1 MKRDTLLDYFDER
14 LRGDTEFLV
23 HDDGYR
29 VRRQSYDEVRR
40 AAAAFAARLAGAGV
54 GAGDAVLF
62 WGENRPEWIAAFW
75 GCLLRGAVVVPI
87 DYRASSAFLESI
99 ARRVDARLLLVGD
112 DVAPAR
118 PAGVETWRFAEL
130 REAGGGGPAGPVGP
144 ETGGRPAHPPA
155 DAAGEAAPDAPHA
168 QRDTG
173 AAEHDPHATGE
184 AAPGAPRAQRDTGAA
199 EHDPDA
205 AGHDPDAGGGAAP
218 AAPHAP
224 APGDT
229 AEIVFT
235 SGATSEPKGVVITH
249 RNVLANIVPVEREV
263 LKYRRY
269 ARPFRPLRFLDLLPL
284 SHMFGQALAT
294 FIPPMLPGTCVFMKG
309 YSPPAIVRQIRTR
322 RISVLVCVPKI
333 LDVLKDHVVQAA
345 PETAEPAEGLGV
357 AHRWWRYRRV
367 HRLFGM
373 KFWCF
378 IVGAAPLDPALE
390 AFWQRLG
397 FLVVQGYGLTET
409 APIVT
414 LNHPFRTRRGSVGK
428 PIAGMQVRIADDG
441 EILVKG
447 DNVTT
452 GYFGGTAEDDAVFE
466 DGWFHTGDLGVL
478 DDAGRLQ
485 VHGRKKE
492 MIVTAEGLNVFPE
505 DVERVVDAVPGVE
518 ESAVVGLTRDGGERV
533 YAVAVLAAG
542 TPPGDVA
549 RAANRE
555 LADHQ
560 KVRGVLA
567 WPGDRLPRTEGT
579 RKLMRRAVKTWAEE
593 GGVPAPAAAAGGGR
607 SVASILARI
616 SGGAV
621 DGGTRLDELGL
632 SSLERVELLM
642 TLESELDAAVDE
654 GGVAG
659 AATVADLETLVARS
673 ADAPRPAPAPFPAPR
688 WNQAWAVRHLRRAA
702 LAVWLLP
709 MTRLFA
715 WIRVEGLEHVRALD
729 GPVVFAANH
738 QSFIDPSVILAA
750 LPRRQRHRV
759 VTAMSKEFFA
769 GHFDPANHTRLR
781 RFTSSLNYYLAAGF
795 YNAFPLP
802 QREAGAR
809 DALRYAGEL
818 VSAGNSLLIFPEG
831 LRVTG
836 EAVARF
842 QPGATMLAARLDV
855 PVVPVRLRGVD
866 RVMGRGHRMARP
878 GRVGVR
884 FGPPRR
890 LTGSDYAAMAADLEA
905 AVKAL

>member
-29 VRRQSYDEVRR
+29 VRRHSYDEVRR
-40 AAAAFAARLAGAGV
+40 AATAFAARLAGAGI
-54 GAGDAVLF
+54 GAGEAVLF
-62 WGENRPEWIAAFW
+62 WGENRPEWIVAFW
-75 GCLLRGAVVVPI
+75 GCLLRGALVVPI
-87 DYRASSAFLESI
+87 DYRASSAFLGSI
-99 ARRVDARLLLVGD
+99 ARRVDARLLLAGD

-118 PAGVETWRFAEL
+118 LDGVETWRFAEL
-130 REAGGGGPAGPVGP
+130 RPLAADGG
-144 ETGGRPAHPPA
+144 EPP
-155 DAAGEAAPDAPHA
+155 P
-168 QRDTG
+168 
-173 AAEHDPHATGE
+173 
-184 AAPGAPRAQRDTGAA
+184 
-199 EHDPDA
+199 
-205 AGHDPDAGGGAAP
+205 
-218 AAPHAP
+218 APHAP

-263 LKYRRY
+263 LRYRRY

-333 LDVLKDHVVQAA
+333 LDVLRDHVRQVA
-345 PETAEPAEGLGV
+345 PETAEPPAEGLGV

-367 HRLFGM
+367 HRLFGL

-378 IVGAAPLDPALE
+378 IVGAAPLDPDLE

-452 GYFGGTAEDDAVFE
+452 GYFGAAAGDDAVFE
-466 DGWFHTGDLGVL
+466 DGWFHTGDLGAL
-478 DDAGRLQ
+478 DDTGRLQ

-518 ESAVVGLTRDGGERV
+518 ESAVVGLTRDGGERA
-533 YAVAVLAAG
+533 YAVAVLAPG
-542 TPPGDVA
+542 TSPGEVA
-549 RAANRE
+549 RAANRR

-560 KVRGVLA
+560 KVRDVLV
-567 WPGDRLPRTEGT
+567 WPGHRLPRTEGT

-593 GGVPAPAAAAGGGR
+593 GGAPAAAAAGGER
-607 SVASILARI
+607 SVSSILARI
-616 SGGAV
+616 AGGAV

-642 TLESELDAAVDE
+642 TLESELDVAVDE
-654 GGVAG
+654 RGVAG
-659 AATVADLETLVARS
+659 AATVADLEALVTAS
-673 ADAPRPAPAPFPAPR
+673 TGPSRPAPTPFPAPR
-688 WNQAWAVRHLRRAA
+688 WNQTWPVRQLRRAA

-709 MTRLFA
+709 MTRVFA
-715 WIRVEGLEHVRALD
+715 WIRVEGREHVRALD

-750 LPRRQRHRV
+750 LPGKQRYRV

-769 GHFDPANHTRLR
+769 GHFDPGRHTPLE
-781 RFTSSLNYYLAAGF
+781 RFTSSLNYYLATGF

-818 VSAGNSLLIFPEG
+818 VSAGNSLIIFPEG
-831 LRVTG
+831 LRVSG
-836 EAVARF
+836 DAVARF

-866 RVMGRGHRMARP
+866 RVLGRGLRMARP

-890 LTGSDYAAMAADLEA
+890 LTGSDYVAMAADLEA

>member
-1 MKRDTLLDYFDER
+1 MKRETLLDYFEER

-29 VRRQSYDEVRR
+29 VRRHSYDEVRR
-40 AAAAFAARLAGAGV
+40 AATAFAARLDAAGI

-62 WGENRPEWIAAFW
+62 WGENRPEWIVAFW
-75 GCLLRGAVVVPI
+75 GCLLRGVVVVPV
-87 DYRASSAFLESI
+87 DYRASSSFLESI
-99 ARRVDARLLLVGD
+99 ARRVGARLLLAGD

-118 PAGVETWRFAEL
+118 LDGVETWRFTEL
-130 REAGGGGPAGPVGP
+130 RASADGVA
-144 ETGGRPAHPPA
+144 PPS
-155 DAAGEAAPDAPHA
+155 APHS
-168 QRDTG
+168 
-173 AAEHDPHATGE
+173 
-184 AAPGAPRAQRDTGAA
+184 
-199 EHDPDA
+199 
-205 AGHDPDAGGGAAP
+205 P
-218 AAPHAP
+218 AS
-224 APGDT
+224 GDT

-263 LKYRRY
+263 LRYRRY

-309 YSPPAIVRQIRTR
+309 HSPQAIVQQIRTR

-333 LDVLKDHVVQAA
+333 LDVLRDHVRQVA
-345 PETAEPAEGLGV
+345 PETAEPPAEGLGV

-367 HRLFGM
+367 HRLFGL

-378 IVGAAPLDPALE
+378 IVGAAPLDPDLE

-452 GYFGGTAEDDAVFE
+452 GYFGATAGDDAVFE
-466 DGWFHTGDLGVL
+466 DGWFHTGDLGAL
-478 DDAGRLQ
+478 DDTGRLQ

-505 DVERVVDAVPGVE
+505 DVERFVDAVPGVV
-518 ESAVVGLTRDGGERV
+518 ESAVVGLTRNGGERA
-533 YAVAVLAAG
+533 YAVAVLAPG
-542 TPPGDVA
+542 TSPGEVA
-549 RAANRE
+549 RAANRR

-560 KVRGVLA
+560 KLRDVLV

-593 GGVPAPAAAAGGGR
+593 GGAPARAAAGKER
-607 SVASILARI
+607 TVSSILARI
-616 SGGAV
+616 AGGAV
-621 DGGTRLDELGL
+621 AGGDRLDELGL

-642 TLESELDAAVDE
+642 TIESELDVAVDE
-654 GGVAG
+654 RGVAG
-659 AATVADLETLVARS
+659 AATVADLEALVTASAGAARP
-673 ADAPRPAPAPFPAPR
+673 DPAPFPAPR
-688 WNQAWAVRHLRRAA
+688 WNQAWPVRQLRRAA

-715 WIRVEGLEHVRALD
+715 WIRVEGREHVRTLD

-750 LPRRQRHRV
+750 LPGKQRYRV

-769 GHFDPANHTRLR
+769 GHFDPGNHTPIERL
-781 RFTSSLNYYLAAGF
+781 TSSLNYYLATGF

-818 VSAGNSLLIFPEG
+818 VSAGNSLIIFPEG
-831 LRVTG
+831 LRVSG
-836 EAVARF
+836 DAIARF

-866 RVMGRGHRMARP
+866 RVLGRGLRMARP

-890 LTGSDYAAMAADLEA
+890 LTGSDYTAMAADLEA